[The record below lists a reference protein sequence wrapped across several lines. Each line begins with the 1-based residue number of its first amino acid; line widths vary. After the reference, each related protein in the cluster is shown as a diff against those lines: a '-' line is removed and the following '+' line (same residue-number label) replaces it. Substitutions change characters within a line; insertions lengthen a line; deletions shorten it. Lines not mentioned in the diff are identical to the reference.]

1 MLFLSAQESAE
12 WSGLADEVLRSGTA
26 PGTHDGDIRP
36 NLLSAFDYYIGT
48 VLAAHGQA
56 AEGIEWLNAAALG
69 EESDLF
75 SAGFLLGFLER
86 HNGKLAMPT
95 VAFADPRPFMHFA
108 GVPMMREARKRFIA
122 QCGNTLPQFDTP
134 FAMMDIGCGDGGLT
148 VSLLRH
154 LQDTGRVTEIAE
166 VLLID
171 SSPAMVA
178 LAEKTVRDA
187 FPDVRIET
195 VNSRIQ
201 DCSASIDHHF
211 DLAVSSLAYHHMPF
225 EHKKIHLTE
234 LKPWIDHFVLFEMD
248 ANNDA
253 PEMYSPELALSVY
266 QSYGGVIDSVFSH
279 DAPVDVA
286 VACVDLFLMTE
297 VVSLLTQPRGER
309 TDYHMLQGQWD
320 ALFTECLGPEFTPCC
335 HSPCHA
341 DEHTTLFTMHY
352 GREDIDGQ
360 KL

>member
-1 MLFLSAQESAE
+1 MLFLSSQESVE
-12 WSGLADEVLRSGTA
+12 WSGHAEEVLRSGTA
-26 PGTHDGDIRP
+26 PGTYDGDIRP

-48 VLAAHGQA
+48 VLAARGRA
-56 AEGIEWLNAAALG
+56 AEGIEWLSAAALG
-69 EESDLF
+69 EENDLF
-75 SAGFLLGFLER
+75 SAGFLLGFFER
-86 HNGKLAMPT
+86 HNGRLAMPS

-122 QCGNTLPQFDTP
+122 QCGTTLPQFDEP
-134 FAMMDIGCGDGGLT
+134 LSMMDIGCGDGGLT

-154 LQDTGRVTEIAE
+154 LLETGRVAGIGE

-201 DCSASIDHHF
+201 DCSGSLDHRF
-211 DLAVSSLAYHHMPF
+211 DLAVSSLAYHHMPL
-225 EHKKIHLTE
+225 EQKKIHLAR
-234 LKPWIDHFVLFEMD
+234 LKPWIDHFILFEID

-266 QSYGGVIDSVFSH
+266 QSYGSIVDAVFSH

-286 VACVDLFLMTE
+286 IACVDLFLMAE
-297 VVSLLTQPRGER
+297 VISLLTQPRGVR
-309 TDYHMLQGQWD
+309 SDYHMLQSQWH
-320 ALFTECLGPEFTPCC
+320 ALFTECLGPEFAPGC
-335 HSPCHA
+335 HSPCYA

-352 GREDIDGQ
+352 GREA
-360 KL
+360 

>member
-26 PGTHDGDIRP
+26 PGTYDGDIRP

-122 QCGNTLPQFDTP
+122 QCGNTLPQIDGP

-187 FPDVRIET
+187 FPDIRIET

-201 DCSASIDHHF
+201 DCSGSIDHRF
-211 DLAVSSLAYHHMPF
+211 DLAVSSLAYHHMP
-225 EHKKIHLTE
+225 
-234 LKPWIDHFVLFEMD
+234 ID
-248 ANNDA
+248 
-253 PEMYSPELALSVY
+253 
-266 QSYGGVIDSVFSH
+266 VIDFVFSH

-297 VVSLLTQPRGER
+297 VISFFTQPRGER

-320 ALFTECLGPEFTPCC
+320 ALFAECLGPEFTPCC
-335 HSPCHA
+335 HSPCYA

-352 GREDIDGQ
+352 GREDIGC
-360 KL
+360 

>member
-26 PGTHDGDIRP
+26 PGTYDGDIRP

-56 AEGIEWLNAAALG
+56 AEGIEWLKAAALA
-69 EESDLF
+69 EEDDLF

-171 SSPAMVA
+171 PSPAMVA

-187 FPDVRIET
+187 FPDVRIKT

-201 DCSASIDHHF
+201 DCSGSIDHRF
-211 DLAVSSLAYHHMPF
+211 DLAVSSLAYHHMPI

-253 PEMYSPELALSVY
+253 PEMYSPELALSIY

-320 ALFTECLGPEFTPCC
+320 ALFAECLGPEFTPCC
-335 HSPCHA
+335 HSPCYA

-352 GREDIDGQ
+352 GREDIDG
-360 KL
+360 